1 MKKLLAWLLISVLM
15 LTTVTAAWAEAAE
28 EEITAEEAPQI
39 TYDYDELKVAVA
51 TPMTGNFFTSM
62 WGNVTSDID
71 VRSMIHGYNL
81 VEWNTEQGVFAEDP
95 SVVSGTTVQAEPNG
109 DTTFIISL
117 YDDLY
122 YSDGTKVT
130 AWDYAFSMLLTM
142 APEMKELGAEVRKPE
157 YIAGYKDYITGKA
170 AQLSGV
176 RVLTDRM
183 MYITIDKAYLPFFYE
198 LGLLDCVPYP
208 ISVIAPGVKVA
219 DDGKGVYLTNA
230 DAANTTPVF
239 TADLLKETLLNE
251 TTGYCTHPSVTS
263 GPYKLV
269 SFEDGT
275 ATFEINPRYKGNSKG
290 QKPAI
295 SKVTFLPMDPD
306 EMIQGFKDGTVTLLN
321 KVTDLKVITEIL
333 PLIGEQEILTSANYP
348 RIGLSF
354 ISFNTDRAP
363 LDDLRLRQA
372 IAYLI
377 DRNSMARNT
386 LDGYGMRGDGY
397 FGMGQWM
404 YRLLNKT
411 VDYPVETPA
420 EDADAK
426 TKADYEKTVAQW
438 EALSL
443 ESIEAYD
450 PDPAKSAGLLDE
462 AGWNLNE
469 NGEAFRPGED
479 KQRYRKTDN
488 GLEPLQLTLAYGLN
502 SAAAAAMEE
511 TTVQTLAEAGIELK
525 TEAIAP
531 EDLFDQFYRNTD
543 GRYDMYFLATNF
555 DVLFDPSLNFI
566 ETEDGHHVWKTSAL
580 EDDELWQLAVDMRR
594 TEPGDLLGYCTK
606 WLQFQERFMEQL
618 PMLPIYSNVYFDFYP
633 EVLHDYRIAENISWP
648 QAIVAA
654 YMADYVP
661 ETEEAAEEPAA

>member
-51 TPMTGNFFTSM
+51 TPMTGKFFTSM
-62 WGNVTSDID
+62 WGNVTSDMD

-81 VEWNTEQGVFAEDP
+81 VEWDTEQGVFAEDP

-239 TADLLKETLLNE
+239 TAELLKETLLNE

-321 KVTDLKVITEIL
+321 KVTDLKVITEML
-333 PLIGEQEILTSANYP
+333 PLIGEQEILTSANY
-348 RIGLSF
+348 
-354 ISFNTDRAP
+354 
-363 LDDLRLRQA
+363 
-372 IAYLI
+372 
-377 DRNSMARNT
+377 
-386 LDGYGMRGDGY
+386 
-397 FGMGQWM
+397 
-404 YRLLNKT
+404 
-411 VDYPVETPA
+411 
-420 EDADAK
+420 
-426 TKADYEKTVAQW
+426 
-438 EALSL
+438 
-443 ESIEAYD
+443 
-450 PDPAKSAGLLDE
+450 
-462 AGWNLNE
+462 
-469 NGEAFRPGED
+469 
-479 KQRYRKTDN
+479 
-488 GLEPLQLTLAYGLN
+488 
-502 SAAAAAMEE
+502 
-511 TTVQTLAEAGIELK
+511 
-525 TEAIAP
+525 
-531 EDLFDQFYRNTD
+531 
-543 GRYDMYFLATNF
+543 
-555 DVLFDPSLNFI
+555 
-566 ETEDGHHVWKTSAL
+566 
-580 EDDELWQLAVDMRR
+580 
-594 TEPGDLLGYCTK
+594 
-606 WLQFQERFMEQL
+606 
-618 PMLPIYSNVYFDFYP
+618 
-633 EVLHDYRIAENISWP
+633 
-648 QAIVAA
+648 
-654 YMADYVP
+654 
-661 ETEEAAEEPAA
+661 